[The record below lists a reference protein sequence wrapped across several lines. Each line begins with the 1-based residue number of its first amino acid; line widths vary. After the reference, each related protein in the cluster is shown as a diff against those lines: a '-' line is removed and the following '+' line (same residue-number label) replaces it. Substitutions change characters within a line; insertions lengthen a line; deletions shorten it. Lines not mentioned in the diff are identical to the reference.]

1 MDLLLFLSPEA
12 IETLHC
18 KETYEMVKGLVVDRK
33 LSYEAFVDVLKK
45 LPEASGQEDMNYKQ
59 VLSFAEI
66 REWPSDDIPYAFTDN
81 PFNSRWA
88 RLRGRTQFEKGNTR
102 RTIPPV
108 KDLKA
113 DLAQNTAHIVR
124 GYTAAGAYGKVRTL
138 VVFNGVL
145 CALKSTQDFGDDFYE
160 LVTQVYMS
168 EQLSGYRHINVPKV
182 VFTQTKTH
190 PNESRTADVC
200 MTRCKGSSLGDIAR
214 GANPNDEIFV
224 AVAHVCKALWTLQ
237 EDFHFVHGDLNSSNV
252 YFDAAQHDVTFI
264 DFGMSCVNPDQKS
277 LSWQSGDESFFCK
290 DTGTVAA
297 ECTNRSID
305 ACTLIGIMAGPS
317 RPWCLEEHRRMKIE
331 AKKAVDASDNAAAK
345 QHLVE
350 ATSDH
355 TLFTDI
361 SKPDWKPG
369 NLLSPRDRQ
378 HWWLYNMME
387 FPLEEWYPENIIGR
401 LLKHIDLNHW
411 AKLRYKWT
419 KTFDKLMPKNARV
432 DIVSGPR
439 RGQRGILLK
448 LHKTNQ
454 LKLSIQGARVEV
466 LTSNC
471 AQKYVEDAALTT
483 AEQTL
488 RDNMVAPKT
497 FTTEQKEE
505 ATRALLAAIEED
517 NMEKLE
523 RALDNGAYVN
533 GTPSHGEWYRK
544 RPIWAAVQKDNPSAI
559 QRLLRRP
566 GIEVNVWPKDGENN
580 LLTYAVVNS
589 TYDTLKA
596 LLDAPG
602 IDVNA
607 RENRLLRTPLIA
619 LLAKVKNVRNETVE
633 LLIEK
638 GADIRAKNMYGW
650 TAICFAIKNL
660 RVFKNLFLTT
670 TIELGDANVLN
681 DSVTP
686 KGYTLLMI
694 VAMGGT
700 LDVFKYLIKRCD
712 LFAYSTTVHA
722 HPIYN
727 VFDAIKDR
735 ALTAGPGD
743 DFKRV
748 LQAAIDK
755 KVTEMAAKYTRA
767 KRILSSKMANPNQLF
782 KAAGWWDVRFTAYE
796 PGIAVGTVLP
806 AGTRVLARFMTGGS
820 HYPGKVVRTYSDNTS
835 DIEFDDGNTR
845 DATPFDD
852 VLFEE
857 VKIGFLHCWPAGDTS
872 TKAAYVRALLADGLD
887 VNLKTSTGMSILEL
901 YCIDGKHS
909 TVVRELLQV
918 PDIDS
923 TLDVGRF
930 RNMLRQYPNTIETFT
945 LNTADPIS
953 LSESISAPVRCLPC
967 KHPYEMVSLGQQLK
981 HGGSPQC
988 AVCRQPIVHVEI
1000 MTKAQVDKWNAM
1012 QELESLNFD
1021 LPKGLSED
1029 AKKLLSTQVKK
1040 ANAFRHRQHSRSK
1053 LTF

>member
-1 MDLLLFLSPEA
+1 MDLLLFLSPESV
-12 IETLHC
+12 EMLHC

-45 LPEASGQEDMNYKQ
+45 LPEAAGQQHMNYKQ
-59 VLSFAEI
+59 VLSFGEI
-66 REWPSDDIPYAFTDN
+66 REWPTDNIPYVFTDN
-81 PFNSRWA
+81 PFNSRWT
-88 RLRGRTQFEKGNTR
+88 RLRGRTQFQKGNTR
-102 RTIPPV
+102 RIIPSV
-108 KDLKA
+108 GELKA
-113 DLAQNTAHIVR
+113 GLAQNTAHIVR
-124 GYTAAGAYGKVRTL
+124 GYTAAGAYGKVHTL

-160 LVTQVYMS
+160 LVTQVYLS
-168 EQLSGYRHINVPKV
+168 ERLNRAKYRHINVPKV
-182 VFTQTKTH
+182 MFTQTKTH
-190 PNESRTADVC
+190 PDESKTADVC
-200 MTRCKGSSLGDIAR
+200 MTRCQGSSLRDIAR
-214 GANPNDEIFV
+214 GANPNGEIFV

-237 EDFHFVHGDLNSSNV
+237 EDFHFVHGDLNDSNV
-252 YFDAAQHDVTFI
+252 YFDAAKHDVTFI

-277 LSWQSGDESFFCK
+277 LSWQSGDESFFSK
-290 DTGTVAA
+290 DTGTAAA

-305 ACTLIGIMAGPS
+305 ACTLIGILAGPP
-317 RPWCLEEHRRMKIE
+317 RPWFVEEHRRMKIE
-331 AKKAVDASDNAAAK
+331 AKKAVDTSDNAAAK

-355 TLFTDI
+355 QLFTDI
-361 SKPDWKPG
+361 GKPDWKPG
-369 NLLSPRDRQ
+369 NLLSPRDRH

-387 FPLEEWYPENIIGR
+387 FPLEEWYPERVIAR

-411 AKLRYKWT
+411 AKLRFKWT
-419 KTFDKLMPKNARV
+419 KTFDKLMPKNARIE
-432 DIVSGPR
+432 IVSGPR

-471 AQKYVEDAALTT
+471 AQKYVEDAALTA

-488 RDNMVAPKT
+488 RDNVVAPKT

-533 GTPSHGEWYRK
+533 GTPSHGEWHRK
-544 RPIWAAVQKDNPSAI
+544 RPIWAAVQKDNPDAI
-559 QRLLRRP
+559 RRLLRRP

-602 IDVNA
+602 IDANA
-607 RENRLLRTPLIA
+607 RENRLLQTPLIA

-638 GADIRAKNMYGW
+638 GADIRAKNMYGR
-650 TAICFAIKNL
+650 TAIHFAIKKLSIVRLLAYPN
-660 RVFKNLFLTT
+660 
-670 TIELGDANVLN
+670 ESVL
-681 DSVTP
+681 DDTTP
-686 KGYTLLMI
+686 KGYTVLMM
-694 VAMGGT
+694 AARSGT

-712 LFAYSTTVHA
+712 LFAYSISIPGY
-722 HPIYN
+722 PIYN
-727 VFDAIKDR
+727 VFEALKDTGR
-735 ALTAGPGD
+735 QRVDSFT
-743 DFKRV
+743 RV
-748 LQAAIDK
+748 LQPAIDK
-755 KVTEMAAKYTRA
+755 KVTEYTA
-767 KRILSSKMANPNQLF
+767 DYLKIKRMLRSKVVKPNQLF
-782 KAAGWWDVRFTAYE
+782 EAADWWTARFTSFQQGRAAGTRLA
-796 PGIAVGTVLP
+796 
-806 AGTRVLARFMTGGS
+806 AGTRVLARWKTNGNY
-820 HYPGKVVRTYSDNTS
+820 YPGHVVGSYSLGPNPSTY
-835 DIEFDDGNTR
+835 DIQFDDGDTR
-845 DATPFDD
+845 DRTPFN
-852 VLFEE
+852 E
-857 VKIGFLHCWPAGDTS
+857 VMLEPPKIGFLHCWPAGNES
-872 TKAAYVRALLADGLD
+872 SKAAYVRALLADGFD
-887 VNLKTSTGMSILEL
+887 VNLKTSNGMSTLEI
-901 YCIDGKHS
+901 YCVDGKHS
-909 TVVRELLQV
+909 SVVRELLKR

-930 RNMLRQYPNTIETFT
+930 RNMLGRYKNTIETFT

-1000 MTKAQVDKWNAM
+1000 MTKAQVDRWNAM

-1021 LPKGLSED
+1021 LPNGLSEE

-1040 ANAFRHRQHSRSK
+1040 ANAFRHRQHTRSK
-1053 LTF
+1053 ITF

>member
-18 KETYEMVKGLVVDRK
+18 KETYEMVKGLIVDRK

-45 LPEASGQEDMNYKQ
+45 LPEAAGQEHMNFKQ
-59 VLSFAEI
+59 VLSFGEI
-66 REWPSDDIPYAFTDN
+66 REWPSDDIPYVFTDN
-81 PFNSRWA
+81 PFNSRWT
-88 RLRGRTQFEKGNTR
+88 RLRGRTQFQKGNTR

-108 KDLKA
+108 RDLKA

-214 GANPNDEIFV
+214 GANTNDEIFV

-252 YFDAAQHDVTFI
+252 YFDAAKHDVTFI
-264 DFGMSCVNPDQKS
+264 DFGMSCVNPNQKS
-277 LSWQSGDESFFCK
+277 LSWQSGDESFFSK
-290 DTGTVAA
+290 DTGTAAA

-355 TLFTDI
+355 NLFTDI

-369 NLLSPRDRQ
+369 NLLSPQDRQ

-387 FPLEEWYPENIIGR
+387 FPLEEWYPENIIAR

-432 DIVSGPR
+432 DIVTGPR

-471 AQKYVEDAALTT
+471 AQKYVKDAALTT

-523 RALDNGAYVN
+523 RALDNGAYIN
-533 GTPSHGEWYRK
+533 GTPSHGEWHRK
-544 RPIWAAVQKDNPSAI
+544 RPIWAAVRKDNPDAI
-559 QRLLRRP
+559 RRLLRLWP
-566 GIEVNVWPKDGENN
+566 YVNVWPKDGENN
-580 LLTYAVVNS
+580 LLTYAVVNKS
-589 TYDTLKA
+589 YDTLKA
-596 LLDAPG
+596 LLNAPG

-607 RENRLLRTPLIA
+607 RENRSLNTPLIA
-619 LLAKVKNVRNETVE
+619 LLAKVKDVRNETVE

-638 GADIRAKNMYGW
+638 GADIRAKNMHGW
-650 TAICFAIKNL
+650 SAIHFAIKKLDIL
-660 RVFKNLFLTT
+660 RLLVYT
-670 TIELGDANVLN
+670 DANVL
-681 DSVTP
+681 DDTTP
-686 KGYTLLMI
+686 KGYTVLMM
-694 VAMGGT
+694 AARSGT

-712 LFAYSTTVHA
+712 LFAYSISIPGY
-722 HPIYN
+722 PIYN
-727 VFDAIKDR
+727 VFEALKDTGRQR
-735 ALTAGPGD
+735 ADSFT
-743 DFKRV
+743 RV
-748 LQAAIDK
+748 LQPAIDK
-755 KVTEMAAKYTRA
+755 KVTAKPADYLKI
-767 KRILSSKMANPNQLF
+767 KRMLRSKVVKPNQLF
-782 KAAGWWDVRFTAYE
+782 EAADWWTAQFTSFQQGLAAGTLLA
-796 PGIAVGTVLP
+796 
-806 AGTRVLARFMTGGS
+806 AGTRVLARWKTNGQY
-820 HYPGKVVRTYSDNTS
+820 YPGHVVGQYYSTS
-835 DIEFDDGNTR
+835 YDIQFDDGDTR
-845 DATPFDD
+845 DRTPFN
-852 VLFEE
+852 E
-857 VKIGFLHCWPAGDTS
+857 VMLELPKIGFLHCWPYENES
-872 TKAAYVRALLADGLD
+872 SKAAYVRALLADGLD

-901 YCIDGKHS
+901 YCIEGKHS

-930 RNMLRQYPNTIETFT
+930 RNMLRRYPNTIETFT

-1053 LTF
+1053 LKF